1 MLLSLRLWNP
11 QAKES
16 QQCTRS
22 HAARAAAALLFLASL
37 ALAAPLRAA
46 NSGGSV
52 TGPVA
57 DFTNP
62 GYIGSVSYDYHYA
75 TGGDVTI
82 DSGVSGPVIG
92 GFSVGGHALDNLVTI
107 TGGTHAGEGI
117 YGGYTQT
124 EYAYQNIVTI
134 TGGTIHADVFGGYSR
149 DHDATDNTLRI
160 FDSPD
165 LSLAN
170 LIGGHSAAG
179 SDDRTGNTLEIH
191 TLNIQTA
198 SIENFQHFRFYLPE
212 TVRAG
217 DTVLTVTQ
225 GVNISTP
232 SSGPSTAPTTVGV
245 GIVGGGTPL
254 AVNDTVTLI
263 KSNTSLTADAGMTN
277 NVTGMAGIS
286 SLYTF
291 DLETTSDSLV
301 ARVTSAGQTDE
312 GVRKSP
318 SEGKTANVALVTQGA
333 DLAAGP
339 GMGNARAAA
348 VLGADNMAQA
358 GWAGFGATSGGT
370 SRYATG
376 SHVDVQSFSLMTGLA
391 KRLPVS
397 GADLLVGAFFETSV
411 GSYDSHNETAAGESI
426 TARGDSRS
434 TGGGLLGRVEATEG
448 MARGLYAEATVRAG
462 RLSSDYRSDD
472 LNPTLGE
479 AEYDI
484 NVAYHGAHAGVGY
497 IWNISEQAWL
507 DLYGKYFWTH
517 TTGAD
522 VRILGDPV
530 TFDDVDSYR
539 TRLGAR
545 LGYALNKCITPYT
558 GAAWE
563 YEFDGTAHS
572 VVAGVDAPAPTLKGG
587 TGVGEVGIIWKP
599 LPDSGFSLD
608 LGAQG
613 YTGVREGVGGNLSLM
628 YEF

>member
-1 MLLSLRLWNP
+1 
-11 QAKES
+11 
-16 QQCTRS
+16 
-22 HAARAAAALLFLASL
+22 
-37 ALAAPLRAA
+37 
-46 NSGGSV
+46 
-52 TGPVA
+52 
-57 DFTNP
+57 
-62 GYIGSVSYDYHYA
+62 
-75 TGGDVTI
+75 
-82 DSGVSGPVIG
+82 
-92 GFSVGGHALDNLVTI
+92 
-107 TGGTHAGEGI
+107 
-117 YGGYTQT
+117 
-124 EYAYQNIVTI
+124 
-134 TGGTIHADVFGGYSR
+134 
-149 DHDATDNTLRI
+149 
-160 FDSPD
+160 
-165 LSLAN
+165 
-170 LIGGHSAAG
+170 
-179 SDDRTGNTLEIH
+179 
-191 TLNIQTA
+191 
-198 SIENFQHFRFYLPE
+198 
-212 TVRAG
+212 
-217 DTVLTVTQ
+217 
-225 GVNISTP
+225 
-232 SSGPSTAPTTVGV
+232 
-245 GIVGGGTPL
+245 
-254 AVNDTVTLI
+254 
-263 KSNTSLTADAGMTN
+263 MTN

-291 DLETTSDSLV
+291 GLETTSNSLV

-318 SEGKTANVALVTQGA
+318 SEGKAASIALVTQGA

-358 GWAGFGATSGGT
+358 GWAGFGATSGTT

-376 SHVDVQSFSLMTGLA
+376 SHVDLQSFALMTGLA

-397 GADLLVGAFFETSV
+397 GADLLVGAFFETGV
-411 GSYDSHNETAAGESI
+411 GSYDSHNETAAGDSI

-484 NVAYHGAHAGVGY
+484 NVAYYGAHAGVGY

-545 LGYALNKCITPYT
+545 FGYALNKCITPYT

-587 TGVGEVGIIWKP
+587 TGVGEVGVIWKP

>member
-1 MLLSLRLWNP
+1 M
-11 QAKES
+11 
-16 QQCTRS
+16 
-22 HAARAAAALLFLASL
+22 
-37 ALAAPLRAA
+37 
-46 NSGGSV
+46 
-52 TGPVA
+52 
-57 DFTNP
+57 
-62 GYIGSVSYDYHYA
+62 
-75 TGGDVTI
+75 
-82 DSGVSGPVIG
+82 
-92 GFSVGGHALDNLVTI
+92 
-107 TGGTHAGEGI
+107 
-117 YGGYTQT
+117 
-124 EYAYQNIVTI
+124 
-134 TGGTIHADVFGGYSR
+134 VFGGYSQAGT
-149 DHDATDNTLRI
+149 ATGNTLRI
-160 FDSPD
+160 FGTPD
-165 LSLAN
+165 LRNSGLV
-170 LIGGHSAAG
+170 GGRFNWDGMSALQ
-179 SDDRTGNTLEIH
+179 DTRTGNTLEIH
-191 TLNIQTA
+191 TLNLQT
-198 SIENFQHFRFYLPE
+198 SGIDNFQHFRFYLPD

-217 DTVLTVTQ
+217 DTVLTVNN
-225 GVNISTP
+225 GVVIETP

-245 GIVGGGTPL
+245 GIEGGGTPL

-263 KSNTSLTADAGMTN
+263 KSTSFLVADTGMTN
-277 NVTGMAGIS
+277 TTTGMAGIS

-291 DLETTSDSLV
+291 GLETTVNSLL
-301 ARVTSAGQTDE
+301 ARVTSIEQTDE
-312 GVRKSP
+312 SVRKSP
-318 SEGKTANVALVTQGA
+318 SEGKAAGVALVTQGA

-397 GADLLVGAFFETSV
+397 GADLLVGAFFETSF

-426 TARGDSRS
+426 TAKGDSRS

-472 LNPTLGE
+472 LNPALGE

-484 NVAYHGAHAGVGY
+484 NVAYYGAHAGVGY

-545 LGYALNKCITPYT
+545 FGYALNKCITPYT

-587 TGVGEVGIIWKP
+587 TGVGEAGIIWKP